1 MIDSLKTIGNAT
13 IGVGVWW
20 VNLPMI
26 LQMMVS
32 VLTIVYIGIK
42 ISKELKNG

>member
-1 MIDSLKTIGNAT
+1 MVTDSVKAVANAA

-20 VNLPMI
+20 TNLPMI

-32 VLTIVYIGIK
+32 VATLIYILIK
-42 ISKELKNG
+42 IKKELD

>member
-1 MIDSLKTIGNAT
+1 MIDSLKTLGNAT
-13 IGVGVWW
+13 VGVGVWW

-32 VLTIVYIGIK
+32 VLTIAYIAIK
-42 ISKELKNG
+42 IKKELKNG

>member
-1 MIDSLKTIGNAT
+1 MIDSLKTLGNAT
-13 IGVGVWW
+13 VGVGVWW

-32 VLTIVYIGIK
+32 VLTIAYIGIK

>member
-32 VLTIVYIGIK
+32 VLTITYIGIK

>member
-32 VLTIVYIGIK
+32 VLTIAYIAIK
-42 ISKELKNG
+42 IKKELKNG

>member
-1 MIDSLKTIGNAT
+1 MIDSLKTLGNAT
-13 IGVGVWW
+13 VGVGVWW

-32 VLTIVYIGIK
+32 VLTIAYIAIK

>member
-1 MIDSLKTIGNAT
+1 MIDSLKTIGNVT

>member
-1 MIDSLKTIGNAT
+1 MIDSLKTLGNAT
-13 IGVGVWW
+13 VGVGVWW

-32 VLTIVYIGIK
+32 VLTIAYIAIK
-42 ISKELKNG
+42 INKELKNG

>member
-1 MIDSLKTIGNAT
+1 MIDSLKTLGNAT
-13 IGVGVWW
+13 VGVGVWW

-32 VLTIVYIGIK
+32 VLTIAYIAIK
-42 ISKELKNG
+42 IKKELKYG

>member
-32 VLTIVYIGIK
+32 VLTITYIAIK
-42 ISKELKNG
+42 IKKELQNG

>member
-1 MIDSLKTIGNAT
+1 MIDSLKTLGNAT
-13 IGVGVWW
+13 VGVGVWW

-32 VLTIVYIGIK
+32 VLTITYIAIK
-42 ISKELKNG
+42 IKKELRNG